1 MKSIIIILKFDVVD
15 KCRKCGNIGESI
27 EHIMAGCPT
36 LSESAYLGRHNQ
48 VAKLIHQHLA
58 LRHELIEKNTPP
70 YYKYSPQEVLESA
83 NYLLYWDR
91 PILTD
96 RTVDFNRPDL
106 ILINKKEKNAI
117 IIDVAVPLSHN
128 VKKTE
133 NEKRSKYDN
142 LRFEIKRLWK
152 LNEVTI
158 YPVVISAEGMVSTDL
173 RDIFSALNIPTII
186 LVESQKAVL
195 LQTCH
200 IIRKF
205 LNGHS

>member
-1 MKSIIIILKFDVVD
+1 MWQY
-15 KCRKCGNIGESI
+15 
-27 EHIMAGCPT
+27 HYPT
-36 LSESAYLGRHNQ
+36 TL
-48 VAKLIHQHLA
+48 
-58 LRHELIEKNTPP
+58 
-70 YYKYSPQEVLESA
+70 
-83 NYLLYWDR
+83 
-91 PILTD
+91 
-96 RTVDFNRPDL
+96 
-106 ILINKKEKNAI
+106 
-117 IIDVAVPLSHN
+117 
-128 VKKTE
+128 KKTE

-158 YPVVISAEGMVSTDL
+158 YPVVISAEGIVSTDL

>member
-1 MKSIIIILKFDVVD
+1 M
-15 KCRKCGNIGESI
+15 
-27 EHIMAGCPT
+27 
-36 LSESAYLGRHNQ
+36 SESAYLGRHNQ

-70 YYKYSPQEVLESA
+70 YYKYSPREVLESA

-96 RTVDFNRPDL
+96 KTVDFNRPDL

-158 YPVVISAEGMVSTDL
+158 YPVVISAEGIVSTDL